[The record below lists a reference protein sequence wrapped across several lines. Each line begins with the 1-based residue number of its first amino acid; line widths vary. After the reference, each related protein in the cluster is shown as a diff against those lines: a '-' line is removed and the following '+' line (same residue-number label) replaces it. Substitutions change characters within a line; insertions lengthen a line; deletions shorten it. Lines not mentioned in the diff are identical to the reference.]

1 MTARST
7 LSRDTAPPVRQAVHE
22 QLRADH
28 RRNRSRDRIAIWGM
42 RIGVV
47 AALLLLWY
55 AAGALEWM
63 NPVFISDPVSVVESL
78 VRLLSGP
85 IWIDAG
91 VTLSAALG
99 GLALGATTGVL
110 SGLLLAE
117 LPRFRRAVQPVVT
130 LANSLPRP
138 ALAPI
143 FLVWFG
149 LGSGA
154 KIAVSVSVVYFLL
167 LITTLAGVDGVDAD
181 RATLARTL
189 GMTRLQR
196 FRLLQ
201 LPTAGPAILA
211 GLRLGSVYSVL
222 GVVVAEM
229 VASTEGLG
237 LRLVEATNQFDIAGS
252 FAILLL
258 LALLAFALDWLV
270 GQLQRRLPWITAP

>member
-1 MTARST
+1 VEHGRAR
-7 LSRDTAPPVRQAVHE
+7 V
-22 QLRADH
+22 
-28 RRNRSRDRIAIWGM
+28 RDRIAVWGM
-42 RIGVV
+42 RLGVV
-47 AALLLLWY
+47 TAFLLLWF
-55 AAGALEWM
+55 AAGALHWM
-63 NPVFISDPVSVVESL
+63 NPVFISDPVSVAESL
-78 VRLLSGP
+78 VRQLSGP
-85 IWIDAG
+85 IWIDVG
-91 VTLSAALG
+91 VTLTAALA
-99 GLALGATTGVL
+99 GLALGASTGVL
-110 SGLLLAE
+110 SGLLLGE

-154 KIAVSVSVVYFLL
+154 KIAVAVSVVYFLL

-201 LPTAGPAILA
+201 LPTAGPAIVA
-211 GLRLGSVYSVL
+211 GLRLGSVYAVL

-237 LRLVEATNQFDIAGS
+237 LRLVEATNEFDIAGS
-252 FAILLL
+252 FAILFL
-258 LALLAFALDWLV
+258 LALLAFALDWVV
-270 GQLQRRLPWITAP
+270 GQLQRRLSWGVAP